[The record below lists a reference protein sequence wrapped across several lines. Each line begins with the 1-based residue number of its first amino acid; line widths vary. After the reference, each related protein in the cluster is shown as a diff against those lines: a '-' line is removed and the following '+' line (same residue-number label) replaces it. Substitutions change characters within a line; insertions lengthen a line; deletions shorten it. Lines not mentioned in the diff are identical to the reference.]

1 MRDNGGLSRA
11 GESGGE
17 KQTDSDVWRGRG
29 RISNTWWMI
38 GYGGRREKGA
48 REGHVASELSDIA
61 SRFWIVAIQSAL
73 ASLERTGIIMGH
85 EPPKKVFGRVDQVLN
100 WVSGKNSLVKVAR
113 RPQKD
118 AACAEW
124 RHRCCLSCLSCL
136 FPHTASLGIS
146 LCWFIWLVDSK
157 SHVCILAAKQAGKFC
172 SLLQSYSNQ
181 QCGIDRG

>member
-29 RISNTWWMI
+29 RISKTWWMI

-85 EPPKKVFGRVDQVLN
+85 EPPKKVFGRKSGSGSKLSFRKKLPGEGSQETSEGCCLCRMETQVLP
-100 WVSGKNSLVKVAR
+100 VLPVL
-113 RPQKD
+113 P
-118 AACAEW
+118 
-124 RHRCCLSCLSCL
+124 LSSHS
-136 FPHTASLGIS
+136 FPGN
-146 LCWFIWLVDSK
+146 
-157 SHVCILAAKQAGKFC
+157 Q
-172 SLLQSYSNQ
+172 SLLVHLI
-181 QCGIDRG
+181 GRL